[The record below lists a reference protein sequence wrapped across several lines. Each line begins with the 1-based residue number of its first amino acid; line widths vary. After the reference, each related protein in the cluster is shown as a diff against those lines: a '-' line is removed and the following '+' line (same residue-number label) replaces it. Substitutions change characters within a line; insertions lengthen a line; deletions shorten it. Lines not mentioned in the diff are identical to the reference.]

1 MMTNKSTASPALL
14 LIDLQKGFDDEAYW
28 GGNRNNRN
36 AEANCK
42 LLLDKWRAL
51 GLPIYHIRHSST
63 NLDSHLHISKSGFGY
78 IEGLEPTNKEIE
90 IIKSVNSAFIG
101 TDLDERLINN
111 GINSL
116 VIAGLTTNHCV
127 STTVRMAGNL
137 GYDTIVVSDATATF
151 DRVGVNG
158 EKFDSELIHQTT
170 LANLNGEFAEV
181 LRTSELFNSI

>member
-1 MMTNKSTASPALL
+1 MMNNVSSPTLL

-28 GGNRNNRN
+28 GGNKNNRN

-63 NLDSHLHISKSGFGY
+63 NPASPLHISKSGFGY
-78 IEGLEPTNKEIE
+78 IEGLEPKNKEIE

-101 TDLDERLINN
+101 TDLDELLKSN
-111 GINSL
+111 GISSL

-137 GYDTIVVSDATATF
+137 GYKTILVSDATATF

-170 LANLNGEFAEV
+170 LANLNGEFAKV

>member
-1 MMTNKSTASPALL
+1 MNNKSTSSPTLL
-14 LIDLQKGFDDEAYW
+14 LIDLQKGFENQEYW
-28 GGNRNNRN
+28 GGNRNNKN

-42 LLLDKWRAL
+42 LLLNKWREL
-51 GLPIYHIRHSST
+51 ELPIYHIRHSST
-63 NLDSHLHISKSGFGY
+63 NPNSPLHNSKIGFDF
-78 IEGLEPTNKEIE
+78 IAGLEPKNHELE

-101 TDLDERLINN
+101 TDLDEQLRSN

-116 VIAGLTTNHCV
+116 VISGLTTNHCV

-137 GYDTIVVSDATATF
+137 GYKTTLVLDATATF
-151 DRVGVNG
+151 ERIGVNG

-181 LRTSELFNSI
+181 LTTRAVVERL

>member
-1 MMTNKSTASPALL
+1 MMNNVSSPTLL
-14 LIDLQKGFDDEAYW
+14 LIDLQKGFDNEAYW

-63 NLDSHLHISKSGFGY
+63 NPDSPLHNSKSGFGY
-78 IEGLEPTNKEIE
+78 IKGLEPKNKEIE

-101 TDLDERLINN
+101 TDLDELLKSN
-111 GINSL
+111 GISSL

-137 GYDTIVVSDATATF
+137 GYKTILVSDATATF

-170 LANLNGEFAEV
+170 LANLNGEFAKV
-181 LRTSELFNSI
+181 LRTDELVNSI